1 MTSLVIFNLNYCMNL
16 KEILQTM
23 SNLVSLGTNFGN
35 HKSLKREK
43 EMITNEVESENY
55 SELQLVSMVEVRWE
69 LKVFHLRLVKVPF
82 LQTLTITWCKDY
94 LPPHVISNM

>member
-35 HKSLKREK
+35 HKRLKREK
-43 EMITNEVESENY
+43 EMVTNEVELENC
-55 SELQLVSMVEVRWE
+55 SELQ
-69 LKVFHLRLVKVPF
+69 
-82 LQTLTITWCKDY
+82 C
-94 LPPHVISNM
+94 